1 MAKNIK
7 TTEYSYTVIY
17 EPIKDGGY
25 QVTVPLLPGLVTYGR
40 SLDEA
45 QEMAQDAILCY
56 LESLQKD
63 KEQIPSEKSL
73 IQERMTVSLGR

>member
-1 MAKNIK
+1 MAKKIK

-17 EPIKDGGY
+17 EPVKEGGY

-40 SLDEA
+40 NLDEA

-63 KEQIPSEKSL
+63 KEQIPFEKSF
-73 IQERMTVSLGR
+73 IQQRMTVSLGR

>member
-1 MAKNIK
+1 MVKKIK
-7 TTEYSYTVIY
+7 TTEHSYTVIY

-40 SLDEA
+40 NLGEA

-56 LESLQKD
+56 LEGLKKD

-73 IQERMTVSLGR
+73 IQERITISLGQ